1 VDDDGVVGS
10 KGCGAYGM
18 LGHADAEDRLQLTVI
33 EALRGRPV
41 VQVSAGAG
49 HGMVLLADGTL
60 VTYGEGHQGCLGH
73 GNIQD
78 RYIDENVPPTT
89 VAALRGTTVAQISAG
104 ASHSVVLLR
113 GGQVMTFG
121 YGANG
126 CLGHGNARDR
136 WLPTAVGALQGCV
149 ALQISAGSSH
159 SMVLLDDA
167 RVMTFGLGKHGLLGH
182 GDERTRMLPKVVDA
196 LQTAQ
201 VLQVSAGGLHS
212 MVLLADG
219 GVMTF
224 GHGASG
230 SLGHG
235 DEHSRWLP
243 AIVGA
248 LEGREALQISAG
260 TSHSAVMLAGGEVLT
275 FGYGRN
281 MRLGHG
287 NSDNQFLPRTID
299 SLWGTRVVEVLASR
313 AQTVVLTEAGQ
324 LVVFHAMDSTADWVD
339 DGDGL
344 GWEDVALRPP
354 GGGAREVD

>member
-1 VDDDGVVGS
+1 
-10 KGCGAYGM
+10 
-18 LGHADAEDRLQLTVI
+18 
-33 EALRGRPV
+33 
-41 VQVSAGAG
+41 
-49 HGMVLLADGTL
+49 
-60 VTYGEGHQGCLGH
+60 
-73 GNIQD
+73 
-78 RYIDENVPPTT
+78 
-89 VAALRGTTVAQISAG
+89 
-104 ASHSVVLLR
+104 
-113 GGQVMTFG
+113 
-121 YGANG
+121 
-126 CLGHGNARDR
+126 
-136 WLPTAVGALQGCV
+136 
-149 ALQISAGSSH
+149 
-159 SMVLLDDA
+159 
-167 RVMTFGLGKHGLLGH
+167 
-182 GDERTRMLPKVVDA
+182 MLPRVVDA

-219 GVMTF
+219 GVMAF

-230 SLGHG
+230 GLGHG

-324 LVVFHAMDSTADWVD
+324 LVVFHAMNSTADWVD